1 MTNAKK
7 TKRALLSSVIAL
19 FLCFAMLLGTTYAWF
34 TDSVISNNNI
44 IKSGNLDVEMFW
56 AEGTED
62 PTTAAWE
69 DASTTAIF
77 NYDNWEPGYVDV
89 KHVKIVNNGTLALK
103 YQVKIMA
110 NGEVSDLSDVIE
122 VYYVD
127 PAQAITDRA
136 QLIADN
142 YLGTLTEVLAGLDE
156 TASGKLAEGEA
167 HTITLALK
175 MQESAGNQYQNK
187 SIGTNFSV
195 IVLATQATVEEDSF
209 DDQYDANATFAAE
222 LNNFKAALANAQA
235 GDTVTLNLTHDAY
248 LSAGEK
254 IIAPDGVDVVVN
266 GNGYT
271 IYADNAQV
279 VFGAKR
285 NSDMTIKNVTI
296 VGKTTDDA
304 IISQN
309 NGVGDPVNIVM
320 ENVKVN
326 LTDIKGV
333 NWPVC
338 FGGTGAATL
347 TNCEITGAGIESGDY
362 ADGNQFFAGAKM
374 NVTFVNTKIDSVML
388 NGSQGGDSATL
399 NIDAA
404 SKVGVVI
411 LEAKTTSV
419 ISGDATG
426 IKSIL
431 IPGMSEQEADAA
443 IAKEIET
450 VLQNGG
456 DVILVDDITF
466 SSSDTTSNSGYG
478 ATGVSVKGGTLD
490 GNGNSL
496 GINNWGTWD
505 AAVHTTGGTIK
516 NLTVNSGMRGI
527 FMGSASADVYIDN
540 VVIDGTI
547 YTFNSD
553 GGSKDY
559 GVYISNSTLN
569 GWTSFS
575 DVHKEVVFTNCTF
588 GKGNGY
594 AFCRPYNAPSVFKN
608 CVFEEGFEFDT
619 SKTSD
624 ITFINCYYGDTLIT
638 AANAATLAKGETIF
652 FYNGLNGATIDDY
665 KAVVGD
671 GLGAAL
677 EKGENV
683 VLTENVNNAS
693 ATKTAPYG
701 NYYSIAQN
709 GGVFDGNGNTL
720 DFDKGPQENGKY
732 DNYGIMISGGT
743 IKNLTITG
751 IFRGIMIMNPTED
764 IYIYNVTLGD
774 KDMCYAIN
782 TGEGDGTHSLYVS
795 DSTIKGWSSYGP
807 AIKDVTFEGCIF
819 AQGEYYTDVFGRLVK
834 PYVDT
839 VFENCEFNSKFYIDL
854 SQLGKDGD
862 GNVIDPEAKIVLENC
877 TVNGVKLTA
886 DNWKEL
892 IATEDDCGEGQI
904 SIELKDGSYLTAENI
919 VDYVIFK

>member
-248 LSAGEK
+248 LAAGEAM
-254 IIAPDGVDVVVN
+254 IAPEGVDIVVN
-266 GNGYT
+266 GNGHT
-271 IYADNAQV
+271 IYADKATHVIAGKQDTDIV
-279 VFGAKR
+279 
-285 NSDMTIKNVTI
+285 IKDLTI

-338 FGGTGAATL
+338 FGGTGTATL
-347 TNCEITGAGIESGDY
+347 TNCEITGAGLDSGDY
-362 ADGNQFFAGAKM
+362 ADGNHFFAGAKM

-388 NGSQGGDSATL
+388 NGSQGGNSATL
-399 NIDAA
+399 NIDAD
-404 SKVGVVI
+404 SKIGTVY
-411 LEAKTTSV
+411 LEAKDRSV
-419 ISGDATG
+419 VTGSVENVDEMIIPVENAGDM
-426 IKSIL
+426 K
-431 IPGMSEQEADAA
+431 QA
-443 IAKEIET
+443 IE
-450 VLQNGG
+450 
-456 DVILVDDITF
+456 
-466 SSSDTTSNSGYG
+466 
-478 ATGVSVKGGTLD
+478 
-490 GNGNSL
+490 
-496 GINNWGTWD
+496 
-505 AAVHTTGGTIK
+505 
-516 NLTVNSGMRGI
+516 
-527 FMGSASADVYIDN
+527 SASADTTVYIALAGNFNATEAIAVAAGVNLVVYGEGKTVTTTGMQDKYFIKSNGGTVEINDLTVTGDAKHAFYSVGGKAVMNN
-540 VVIDGTI
+540 VKVNMDGNYKVCFYGGGVTELNNCTI
-547 YTFNSD
+547 NGNASFVSIWFGD
-553 GGSKDY
+553 GRPVTINGGTYSSMCINASTGAGVGSAGTLVVNDATVDIIY
-559 GVYISNSTLN
+559 GGAYEANGEVVRASITTNNST
-569 GWTSFS
+569 
-575 DVHKEVVFTNCTF
+575 
-588 GKGNGY
+588 
-594 AFCRPYNAPSVFKN
+594 
-608 CVFEEGFEFDT
+608 
-619 SKTSD
+619 
-624 ITFINCYYGDTLIT
+624 
-638 AANAATLAKGETIF
+638 
-652 FYNGLNGATIDDY
+652 
-665 KAVVGD
+665 VGR
-671 GLGAAL
+671 
-677 EKGENV
+677 
-683 VLTENVNNAS
+683 
-693 ATKTAPYG
+693 
-701 NYYSIAQN
+701 I
-709 GGVFDGNGNTL
+709 
-720 DFDKGPQENGKY
+720 
-732 DNYGIMISGGT
+732 
-743 IKNLTITG
+743 
-751 IFRGIMIMNPTED
+751 
-764 IYIYNVTLGD
+764 
-774 KDMCYAIN
+774 
-782 TGEGDGTHSLYVS
+782 
-795 DSTIKGWSSYGP
+795 
-807 AIKDVTFEGCIF
+807 
-819 AQGEYYTDVFGRLVK
+819 EY
-834 PYVDT
+834 
-839 VFENCEFNSKFYIDL
+839 E
-854 SQLGKDGD
+854 Q
-862 GNVIDPEAKIVLENC
+862 
-877 TVNGVKLTA
+877 
-886 DNWKEL
+886 
-892 IATEDDCGEGQI
+892 
-904 SIELKDGSYLTAENI
+904 
-919 VDYVIFK
+919 